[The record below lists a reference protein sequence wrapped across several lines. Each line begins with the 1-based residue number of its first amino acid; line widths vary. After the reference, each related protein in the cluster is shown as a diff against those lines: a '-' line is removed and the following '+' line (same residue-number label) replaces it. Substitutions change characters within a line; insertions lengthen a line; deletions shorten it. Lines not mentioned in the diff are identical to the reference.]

1 MSMMQTYHGVV
12 RKGRIHITPPTDLP
26 EGSEVYVVVTGQ
38 TAQQLPVSR
47 NDETLPADTAIA
59 REEAA
64 FYRMHVDLL
73 QKYLGEYVAVY
84 NEEMVDHDRDQV
96 ALYLRIKAL
105 YPGQFVWIVPV
116 RETAVEE
123 YNMRPARFVEPY

>member
-38 TAQQLPVSR
+38 TEQQLAESQ
-47 NDETLPADTAIA
+47 NNEMLSADTAVA

-96 ALYLRIKAL
+96 ALYLRIKAR
-105 YPGQFVWIVPV
+105 YPGQFVWIASV

-123 YNMRPARFVEPY
+123 YIMHPPRFTEPY

>member
-1 MSMMQTYHGVV
+1 MQTYHGVV
-12 RKGRIHITPPTDLP
+12 RQGRIHITPPTDLP

-38 TAQQLPVSR
+38 TEPQLAESK
-47 NDETLPADTAIA
+47 NDETLSAETAIA

-84 NEEMVDHDRDQV
+84 NEEMVDHDQDQV
-96 ALYLRIKAL
+96 ALYLRIKAR
-105 YPGQFVWIVPV
+105 YPSQFVWIAPV

-123 YNMRPARFVEPY
+123 YIMRSPRFVETY